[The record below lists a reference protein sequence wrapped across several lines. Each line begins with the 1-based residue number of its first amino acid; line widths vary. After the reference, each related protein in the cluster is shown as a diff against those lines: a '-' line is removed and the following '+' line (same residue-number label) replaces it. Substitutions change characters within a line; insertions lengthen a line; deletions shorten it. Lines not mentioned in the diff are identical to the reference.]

1 VAVGD
6 EPIWEGEE
14 VIERTIDPDGTVH
27 ERVVRRLARVDR
39 APDVGPDEPAA
50 PRSIDLTDAVELEP
64 SPSSVPD
71 AATTSALRAA
81 QDAVTPSPKQSWL
94 ANWKVVRSTTLDP
107 AGAATSF
114 RTTAMQVLEGE
125 AEVVGVLGTNV
136 LRPAEHLQS
145 TELQWRTGETGPA
158 RWFAVSR
165 VTELST
171 RKRQPRSL
179 EVIGLV
185 LDDSAVE
192 DNALLL
198 MGALGRT
205 GSAASVV
212 PARLERLVREV
223 LSAWR

>member
-1 VAVGD
+1 MAVGD

-39 APDVGPDEPAA
+39 APGVGPDEPAA

-125 AEVVGVLGTNV
+125 AELEIVRHLLRLHRGLSRHVEGQPLGPQV
-136 LRPAEHLQS
+136 DAAQAEVMNIVNNFFYDKMTALPS
-145 TELQWRTGETGPA
+145 IRAYVEGLAA
-158 RWFAVSR
+158 R
-165 VTELST
+165 
-171 RKRQPRSL
+171 
-179 EVIGLV
+179 
-185 LDDSAVE
+185 SA
-192 DNALLL
+192 
-198 MGALGRT
+198 G
-205 GSAASVV
+205 
-212 PARLERLVREV
+212 
-223 LSAWR
+223 